1 MAYLNTL
8 SLEYPRH
15 IGDLYLIGYRDGE
28 DIPEGWV
35 EVVNTEMPNCESD
48 EKTIEI
54 IPKEINGTFY
64 QQWQIVKL
72 TEEEIIEKNKEITS
86 PRVPE
91 RFL

>member
-1 MAYLNTL
+1 
-8 SLEYPRH
+8 
-15 IGDLYLIGYRDGE
+15 
-28 DIPEGWV
+28 V
-35 EVVNTEMPNCESD
+35 QSD

-54 IPKEINGTFY
+54 IPKEINGIFY